1 MHPASGLSAV
11 APSTSRVFVMGAYV
25 PNGGTHI
32 AYHLGRILHRDF
44 HLDVTAVTAR
54 GESVRASP
62 FRYDPEFP
70 SISVQT
76 FEDMV
81 APDDLLICNPSFSTH
96 HFGLRLKCRK
106 LMYIQGFNTFTVLDG
121 FFDHYVTVSEF
132 VRDFIRGTYG
142 IESRVIPPFIGTPPP
157 SMPWKDRPAL
167 SVAFHLK
174 GDKTQQALLLD
185 RLRALVALRAPD
197 LCDAIDWDDGVLS
210 RHGPSD
216 HDEFLNELGKTRYL
230 VTLSVAEGFGLVPLE
245 AMAQGVVVLGLDGFG
260 GRHYMR
266 SGRNCATAPYP
277 ELDLA
282 ADELIAV
289 MRSPASGQALSDAA
303 RLTAAQYGYDR
314 FRKAWIAELA
324 SAFSLSLPPINAPAS
339 LADGT
344 NAASRPARDN
354 SGGRTALSNSP

>member
-1 MHPASGLSAV
+1 MHPASGFSTA
-11 APSTSRVFVMGAYV
+11 APLTGRVFVMGAYV

-54 GESVRASP
+54 EESARASP

-70 SISVQT
+70 SISLQS
-76 FEDMV
+76 FEDIV
-81 APDDLLICNPSFSTH
+81 APDDLLICNPSFSSH
-96 HFGLRLKCRK
+96 HFGLRLDCRK

-157 SMPWKDRPAL
+157 SLPWKDRPAH

-174 GDKTQQALLLD
+174 GDKIQQALLLD
-185 RLRALVALRAPD
+185 RLRALVSLRAPD
-197 LCDAIDWDDGVLS
+197 LGDAIDWDDAVLS
-210 RHGPSD
+210 RNAPRE
-216 HDEFLNELGKTRYL
+216 HDEFLKGLGKSRYL
-230 VTLSVAEGFGLVPLE
+230 ITLSVAEGFGLVPLE

-277 ELDLA
+277 ELDVA

-289 MRSPASGQALSDAA
+289 MRSPAAGEALSDAA

-324 SAFSLSLPPINAPAS
+324 SAFSLTLPPANAPLSFAGE
-339 LADGT
+339 A
-344 NAASRPARDN
+344 NAGDRPARGR
-354 SGGRTALSNSP
+354 SRGGAALSNSL